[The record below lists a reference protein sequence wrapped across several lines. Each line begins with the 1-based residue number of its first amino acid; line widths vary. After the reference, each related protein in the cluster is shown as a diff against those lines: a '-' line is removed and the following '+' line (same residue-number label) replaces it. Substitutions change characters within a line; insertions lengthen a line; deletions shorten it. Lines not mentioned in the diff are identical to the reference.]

1 MYNILIRD
9 VEVSVKRLAVLFVVL
24 VILGAGGA
32 LTSQI
37 SQEWGATSLPGA
49 KVQCDD
55 PECSVF
61 VGESWQAG
69 QLLILVG
76 FLLFNIVGIGVTL
89 AIIFWFLNKQ
99 VATAKASGGT
109 GTNAKSNSLEKA

>member
-1 MYNILIRD
+1 M
-9 VEVSVKRLAVLFVVL
+9 KRLAALFVVL

-32 LTSQI
+32 LTSQM
-37 SQEWGATSLPGA
+37 SQKWGATSLPGA

-69 QLLILVG
+69 QLLALVAVI
-76 FLLFNIVGIGVTL
+76 LFNIVGIGVTL
-89 AIIFWFLNKQ
+89 AVIFWFLNKQ
-99 VATAKASGGT
+99 VAAAKASDGT
-109 GTNAKSNSLEKA
+109 GTTAKGNSLEKA